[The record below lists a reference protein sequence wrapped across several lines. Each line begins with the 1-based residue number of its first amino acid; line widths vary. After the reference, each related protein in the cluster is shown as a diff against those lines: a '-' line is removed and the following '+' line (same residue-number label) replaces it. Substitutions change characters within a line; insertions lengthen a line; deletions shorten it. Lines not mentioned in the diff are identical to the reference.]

1 MHPQNDYSRPGWL
14 RCEQFG
20 AGMITGWGAHHV
32 DCAHWAMDTEYT
44 GPVEISG
51 RADFPKK
58 GLWNVHGLFQTEGLY
73 ANGVKMIISN
83 ELPNGIKFEGTEGWI
98 FVTRGNYRAS
108 ASDPFVS
115 NANTKALTAS
125 NDKIITSVIGEN
137 EINLYKSE
145 EQHGNW
151 LDCIRTRQQPISPV
165 EVGHRSC
172 SACLVHHVVMKLKRK
187 LYWDPM
193 NERFIND
200 DEANSMLNRTH
211 RWPYEIKGLA

>member
-1 MHPQNDYSRPGWL
+1 
-14 RCEQFG
+14 
-20 AGMITGWGAHHV
+20 
-32 DCAHWAMDTEYT
+32 
-44 GPVEISG
+44 
-51 RADFPKK
+51 
-58 GLWNVHGLFQTEGLY
+58 LY

-108 ASDPFVS
+108 ASDPVQS
-115 NANTKALTAS
+115 NASTKALTAS

-137 EINLYKSE
+137 EINLYRSD

-151 LDCIRTRQQPISPV
+151 LDCMRSRKLPISPV

-172 SACLVHHVVMKLKRK
+172 STCLVHHVVMKVKRK
-187 LYWDPM
+187 VYWDSI

-200 DEANSMLNRTH
+200 DEANSMLNRSH
-211 RWPYEIKGLA
+211 RWPYQVKGLE